1 MTKNEFRSVLGM
13 KPSDDPKADEL
24 MNSNNVTYSDGD
36 LQNEQEMLEDED
48 QDMETEEGDVGTE
61 EEAGGVSEEELLE
74 RIKKLGGSQ

>member
-1 MTKNEFRSVLGM
+1 
-13 KPSDDPKADEL
+13 

-48 QDMETEEGDVGTE
+48 HDMETEDAAT
-61 EEAGGVSEEELLE
+61 EEAGGVSEEELME

>member
-24 MNSNNVTYSDGD
+24 MNSNNITYSDGD

-48 QDMETEEGDVGTE
+48 QDMETEDAAT